1 MSKLISYILV
11 SLMVSLSTLVTYH
24 FLVLTP
30 DAEASAGKTKGYDL
44 RTDDAMV
51 RVPED
56 SFARAVRFDLASA
69 HASTPADFHLA
80 AERTMPAVVHIK
92 SILTTKGRSNYDA
105 FYELFGL
112 RPQPSSGRQQMSTGS
127 GVILSPDGYIVTNNH
142 VIEKADELTV
152 TLFDNRSYSATVIG
166 TDPSTDLGLIKIEAQ
181 DLPHVDLADSD
192 EVQVGSWV
200 LAVGNPF
207 NLASTATAGI
217 VSAIGRDLEI
227 IKDRMAIESFIQTD
241 AAVNPG
247 NSGGALVNL
256 AGELI
261 GVNTAIASPTG
272 TYAGYAFA
280 VPSNIVRK
288 VVADLKEYGAVQ
300 RAFLGIRYADDL
312 NSDVAAKEGIDLT
325 EGVLLRKL
333 AEGGGADQ
341 AGLRSG
347 DVVVAIDGIP
357 IKNDAKLLEVV
368 GRNRPGDQVSVRVYR
383 KGKYR
388 TFEVQLTD
396 QNGNVQLNAL
406 RRNPLLSEL
415 GVVLEEVDQNT
426 LRRFGLDHGIKV
438 TRLYAGL
445 IRKQTE
451 MEEGFIILQVN
462 GREVSSVNELI
473 TRLEKAKGPTELA
486 GFYPGYRR
494 LYAYRFQRE

>member
-1 MSKLISYILV
+1 MSKLLSHVLV
-11 SLMVSLSTLVTYH
+11 SLVISVSTLAAYH
-24 FLVLTP
+24 YVVLIP
-30 DAEASAGKTKGYDL
+30 EGKPNELRQGERDAQAEMPIDPVSG
-44 RTDDAMV
+44 
-51 RVPED
+51 D
-56 SFARAVRFDLASA
+56 SFARAARFDLSA
-69 HASTPADFHLA
+69 AGMSAPADFHVA
-80 AERTMPAVVHIK
+80 ARRTMPAVVHIK
-92 SILTTKGRSNYDA
+92 SILTMKGRSNYDA

-112 RPQPSSGRQQMSTGS
+112 RPRQSSGRRQMSTGS

-142 VIEKADELTV
+142 VIQDADELTV

-181 DLPHVDLADSD
+181 NLSHVDLANSD

-227 IKDRMAIESFIQTD
+227 IKDQMAIESFIQTD

-256 AGELI
+256 EGELI

-272 TYAGYAFA
+272 AYAGYAFA

-288 VVADLKEYGAVQ
+288 VVADLKEFGAVQ
-300 RAFLGIRYADDL
+300 RAFLGIRLADDL
-312 NSDVAAKEGIDLT
+312 NSEIASREGIDLT
-325 EGVLLRKL
+325 EGVLLKKL

-347 DVVVAIDGIP
+347 DVIVAIDGIP
-357 IKNDAKLLEVV
+357 TKTDAKLLEVV
-368 GRNRPGDQVSVRVYR
+368 GRNRPGDRVSVKVYR

-396 QNGNVQLNAL
+396 NQGNVQVKAM
-406 RRNPLLSEL
+406 RRNPLLNEL
-415 GVVLEEVDQNT
+415 GIALEEVNQQT
-426 LRRFGLDHGIKV
+426 LRRFGLDHGIEV
-438 TRLYAGL
+438 SRLYAGV

-451 MEEGFIILQVN
+451 MEDGFIILQVN
-462 GREVSSVNELI
+462 GREVSSVEDLT
-473 TRLEKAKGPTELA
+473 TRLEKTKGPIELT